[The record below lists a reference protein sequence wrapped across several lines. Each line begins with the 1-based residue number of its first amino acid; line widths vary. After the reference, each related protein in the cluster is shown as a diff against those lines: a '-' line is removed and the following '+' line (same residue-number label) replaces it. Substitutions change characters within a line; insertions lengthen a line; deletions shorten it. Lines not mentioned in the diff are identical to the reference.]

1 MNDEQEILYKIG
13 VNIRELRKKQALT
26 QDELADYAGVDR
38 TYIGYIEN
46 GRQNITIS
54 MLCKIANVLKVSLL
68 DIVS

>member
-13 VNIRELRKKQALT
+13 VNIRELRKKQAQT

-54 MLCKIANVLKVSLL
+54 MLSKIANVLKVSLL